1 MEEKKN
7 QKKML
12 IVVSLSSK
20 IRGDAFSLSISP
32 GYFGFCNVTFFID
45 GKPNYMRTSKTLQI
59 EVYSI
64 LQ

>member
-1 MEEKKN
+1 
-7 QKKML
+7 ML